1 MRVLA
6 GTYSTAEVVPSPSAA
21 AEVDPDK
28 DLRVWVQ
35 WVCWIVAGLF
45 AALAT
50 ALSLLQIRGHLN
62 SFSKPSLQRKIVG
75 ILWIVPIYAVNSW
88 ISLRFMG
95 ISVYVDMVRDC
106 YEAYVL
112 HLFLS
117 LMVSFLCHPD
127 GNRVRL
133 DSVLEGLDDDHKVLP
148 HMFPFTC
155 IFNPWPVDHVFLQIC
170 YRGTLQFCFLK
181 PLTTFAAVVME
192 MNGVY
197 NEGSFHFGSG
207 YIYVSFVMNC
217 SITYAA
223 YCLVQFYLA
232 FKKELTP
239 HGPVPK
245 FLCIKAILFLSFW
258 QSVVLAGLS
267 KLNLIHEI
275 GRYTAADVKTGINN
289 LLLCLEMVLIAWAH
303 RYAFPYRM
311 FEDTSEKKH
320 GVQADDW
327 ANELG
332 GGGAAKESTSGVGGD
347 SLERSLLSDNFALS
361 DTLRDI
367 NEAGMGSLVVPTGF
381 KPSSRASAREAAQL
395 PAARDI
401 GGGGA
406 VKQDAV
412 LSEDNSDAFRL

>member
-6 GTYSTAEVVPSPSAA
+6 GTYSTAEVVPSPSAT

-62 SFSKPSLQRKIVG
+62 SFSKPALQRKIVG

-303 RYAFPYRM
+303 RYAFPYRV
-311 FEDTSEKKH
+311 FEDTSENKH

-406 VKQDAV
+406 VKQEAV